1 MRRASH
7 ANSWYSGSASQL
19 DRELSDR
26 GSLPF
31 KSLAREEGDIESRV
45 QELAEQLA
53 AMEQGLDEQHQENA
67 AAARQALEEA
77 TEALEDARAKL
88 DEEALPAAEESSQQ
102 GLNRMEEALERLQ
115 AVTQA
120 EQQERREAAARQD
133 FLRGRTTEARRELE
147 EEIGTRAVEI
157 VGETRGWISY
167 ELPSE
172 MRGGVWKGRYVG
184 QTQKWFAARFLGED
198 RDIDLNT
205 DHPEFNDW
213 RWVAIDALPG
223 LIVPFKRPAYE
234 AVVAELEPVVRGA
247 VG

>member
-1 MRRASH
+1 M
-7 ANSWYSGSASQL
+7 
-19 DRELSDR
+19 
-26 GSLPF
+26 F
-31 KSLAREEGDIESRV
+31 
-45 QELAEQLA
+45 
-53 AMEQGLDEQHQENA
+53 NA
-67 AAARQALEEA
+67 AGLAFVAQRID
-77 TEALEDARAKL
+77 TD
-88 DEEALPAAEESSQQ
+88 LPAWQMPQ
-102 GLNRMEEALERLQ
+102 GGIDKGEAP
-115 AVTQA
+115 
-120 EQQERREAAARQD
+120 REAA
-133 FLRGRTTEARRELE
+133 LRELE
-147 EEIGTRAVEI
+147 EEIGTRAVDI